1 MREPVAPGGE
11 GCLVVAVRLPV
22 RIVVFVLVVPLRLAW
37 DVLAAGGRLLHRSVL
52 RPLGRALSWVGRA
65 VFVWPFLALWRY
77 VLVPVGAGLAWL
89 ARTLLVLPARW
100 LYGRVLAPAGR
111 GTARALRA
119 LGAGTAWVLR
129 GAGTGLLWVLE
140 GIGAGIAWVL
150 RGVGAGL
157 VWVYARALTPCGHA
171 VAWLVRWLVVV
182 PARWVGRYLL
192 LPAGRGLVLGVR
204 GTGWLL
210 RKALAGIGFLLYWTG
225 RLLFVLPARAV
236 WRRVLVPAGR
246 ALAATAAAVWRWLV
260 LPVGRAL
267 VIVGRELAAALGH
280 AWRVA
285 GHVSLAVG
293 RFLRALLRW
302 TVAEPARWTY
312 RRVLTPLGHLVR
324 DGVLRPAAEAARGA
338 GRVVRHALATARD
351 TARQARADLRRALFG
366 GPGKRPEAVRREPGA
381 GEART
386 LERSTTAL
394 TKD

>member
-1 MREPVAPGGE
+1 
-11 GCLVVAVRLPV
+11 VAVRLPV
-22 RIVVFVLVVPLRLAW
+22 RIVVFVLVVPLRMAW
-37 DVLAAGGRLLHRSVL
+37 DALAAGGRLLHRTVL

-65 VFVWPFLALWRY
+65 VFVWPFMALWRH

-89 ARTLLVLPARW
+89 GRTLLVRPARW
-100 LYGRVLAPAGR
+100 LYGHVLAPAGR
-111 GTARALRA
+111 GTARVLR
-119 LGAGTAWVLR
+119 GTAWVLR
-129 GAGTGLLWVLE
+129 SAGNGVLWVLE
-140 GIGAGIAWVL
+140 GIGAGIGWVLRGVGAGVAWVL

-157 VWVYARALTPCGHA
+157 GWVYARALTPCGHA
-171 VAWLVRWLVVV
+171 VAWLVRRLVVL
-182 PARWVGRYLL
+182 PARWVGRHLL

-204 GTGWLL
+204 GAGWLL
-210 RKALAGIGFLLYWTG
+210 RKVLAGIGFLLYWTV

-236 WRRVLVPAGR
+236 WRGVLVPAGR

-267 VIVGRELAAALGH
+267 LVLGRELAAALGH

-285 GHVSLAVG
+285 GYVSLAVG

-312 RRVLTPLGHLVR
+312 RRVLTPVGHLVR

-366 GPGKRPEAVRREPGA
+366 EPGKRPEAVRREPGA